1 MIHVFAFLVKK
12 TFGILFYI
20 PGPKNKIPK
29 VFITKTSKKKSNNI
43 VTTILLWI
51 DQHARYSTWK
61 KEPSIICIKISN
73 TIATIHKSNVINIK
87 Y

>member
-29 VFITKTSKKKSNNI
+29 VFITKKSKKKKKKKSNNI
-43 VTTILLWI
+43 VTTILL
-51 DQHARYSTWK
+51 
-61 KEPSIICIKISN
+61 
-73 TIATIHKSNVINIK
+73 
-87 Y
+87 